1 MIEYVKGQ
9 IDEITPASAVID
21 CSGVGYFL
29 NITLNTY
36 TALQGKKEAKL
47 YVYEAIREDAYILFG
62 FATKDE
68 RQFFIQLL
76 TVSGVGGNTA
86 RMILSAFSPSEL
98 CNIIVSGND
107 KLLTTVKGLGK
118 KTAQKIIVELKD
130 KVDGY
135 EFSGSQASPVA
146 VQQPAFN
153 SEVYDEAVNA
163 LKMLGFGAAAV
174 VKVVKSI
181 LTDEPDAH
189 VETVIKKALKLL

>member
-1 MIEYVKGQ
+1 M
-9 IDEITPASAVID
+9 
-21 CSGVGYFL
+21 
-29 NITLNTY
+29 
-36 TALQGKKEAKL
+36 
-47 YVYEAIREDAYILFG
+47 
-62 FATKDE
+62 
-68 RQFFIQLL
+68 
-76 TVSGVGGNTA
+76 
-86 RMILSAFSPSEL
+86 
-98 CNIIVSGND
+98 
-107 KLLTTVKGLGK
+107 KGLGK

-135 EFSGSQASPVA
+135 EFSGSQSSPVA